1 MSSQIWSATAVIVVG
16 YIIGFYFQSRSITH
30 LDKRIDDLR
39 SEMNA
44 RLGELRSE
52 MNARFVEMNARL
64 TDLKDLLH
72 SEIRRVEERL
82 ERQTVRGQ

>member
-1 MSSQIWSATAVIVVG
+1 MNNQIWPATAIIVIG
-16 YIIGFYFQSRSITH
+16 YVIGFYFQSRSIGH

-44 RLGELRSE
+44 RFAEMNARFSDLRSE
-52 MNARFVEMNARL
+52 MNARF
-64 TDLKDLLH
+64 TDMRDLLH

-82 ERQTVRGQ
+82 ERPGVRGE